1 MAKLHFGTSLKAP
14 TGLEE
19 VKPAM
24 AAHRARRFACGNFP
38 SRKCLAPARL
48 DSAGFQSALEE
59 IMLDGTG
66 PSQVTNETRER
77 RCVAAGVRRFLGKSA

>member
-14 TGLEE
+14 TGSGE

-24 AAHRARRFACGNFP
+24 VAHRARRSACSNFP
-38 SRKCLAPARL
+38 SRKCLAPAHL
-48 DSAGFQSALEE
+48 NVADFQSALEM

-66 PSQVTNETRER
+66 PSQVVNHAQDDH
-77 RCVAAGVRRFLGKSA
+77 CAVASHYGLA